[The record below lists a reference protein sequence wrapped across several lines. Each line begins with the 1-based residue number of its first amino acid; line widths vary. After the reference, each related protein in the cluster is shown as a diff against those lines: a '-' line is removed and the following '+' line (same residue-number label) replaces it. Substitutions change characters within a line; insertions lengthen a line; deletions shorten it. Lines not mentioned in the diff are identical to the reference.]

1 MDPPHPIR
9 FVADEDLDNRIIR
22 GLLRRKSKL
31 DIVRIQDASLS
42 GENDASILAWASQE
56 QRVLLTHDISTM
68 TRFAFERIDSGN
80 SIAGIIEIPQS
91 LSIGAAIED
100 ILIIEECCSA
110 EEFENQILYLPL

>member
-1 MDPPHPIR
+1 MGPARPIR
-9 FVADEDLDNRIIR
+9 FVADEDLDNRVLR
-22 GLLRRKSKL
+22 GLLRRKSSI
-31 DIVRIQDASLS
+31 DIIRIQDTSMS

-56 QRVLLTHDISTM
+56 HRVLVTHDISTM
-68 TRFAFERIDSGN
+68 ARFALERINSGN
-80 SIAGIIEIPQS
+80 SIAGIIEVPQS